1 MKEGFQT
8 IETLIESKQF
18 DKLKNDFV
26 SCKGISSP
34 NDTAQFV
41 EDLAG
46 VFTFVVQ
53 YNDENSW
60 MDIRKVCGYMTNTA
74 KSSYERLRDVNSV
87 SAAFDIA
94 GSVALLFSYICPTG
108 GFL

>member
-18 DKLKNDFV
+18 AKLKSDFV
-26 SCKGISSP
+26 SCDDISAP

-46 VFTFVVQ
+46 VFTNVVQ

-74 KSSYERLRDVNSV
+74 KNPYERLRDVNTVSV
-87 SAAFDIA
+87 
-94 GSVALLFSYICPTG
+94 VLC
-108 GFL
+108 